1 MGVGAP
7 PAADSPVADSAPG
20 PSFRPL
26 QAILALGGIQA
37 FTMLAGLAR
46 TKVLAL
52 LLGPAGVGVASVID
66 QVVSLVAQLGSLS
79 IPFVGLKFLARA
91 RDDAAT
97 DTRAIYDALV
107 MLLVLASIAA
117 AAIGTGVAALN
128 PSSFGEG
135 LSSYRS
141 ALIVALVGV
150 PPFAIAP
157 LLRNA
162 MAALERHRESA
173 IAAFLGAVLTVGG
186 AAVGVSAGGLV
197 GLYAANGIVLI
208 VTIAGMQWYLGRT
221 LGLGLP
227 RSLDTAAAI
236 RALRSQRGLMTFASA
251 MYILAMTSPF
261 AYLLARSMLLSTH
274 GATVAGFV
282 AAAYGIGVS
291 IRLVLN
297 QANGLYLTPLVNR
310 NSPKVDRIAAVAEYL
325 RILIVLVVLSTL
337 LIVLFPSQWLTLLYS
352 PQFLDAIPLVAV
364 FVLGE
369 AVLLVAGVYQ
379 ALLIGFDDI
388 VGFLASTVTGQLITI
403 ALARWLV
410 AGHGGLGVGLAFL
423 AGNSV
428 ILVATAT
435 RLLRKHAARQVF
447 LPLGPLAVALLT
459 TAAAGWWVLRAGGGP
474 GIAWKAAA
482 YLVAC
487 GIAFL
492 FLRPDER
499 RWILRPWQAPA
510 AARPR

>member
-1 MGVGAP
+1 
-7 PAADSPVADSAPG
+7 
-20 PSFRPL
+20 
-26 QAILALGGIQA
+26 
-37 FTMLAGLAR
+37 
-46 TKVLAL
+46 
-52 LLGPAGVGVASVID
+52 
-66 QVVSLVAQLGSLS
+66 
-79 IPFVGLKFLARA
+79 
-91 RDDAAT
+91 
-97 DTRAIYDALV
+97 
-107 MLLVLASIAA
+107 MLLVLASIVA
-117 AAIGTGVAALN
+117 AAIGTGVATLN
-128 PSSFGEG
+128 PSFFGEG
-135 LSSYRS
+135 LTAYRS
-141 ALIVALVGV
+141 ALIVALLGV

-186 AAVGVSAGGLV
+186 AAIGVRASGLV
-197 GLYAANGIVLI
+197 GLYVANAIVLVI
-208 VTIAGMQWYLGRT
+208 TIAGMQWYLARS

-227 RSLDTAAAI
+227 RHLNTAAAAQ
-236 RALRSQRGLMTFASA
+236 ALRSQRGLMTFASA
-251 MYILAMTSPF
+251 MYVLALTSPF

-274 GATVAGFV
+274 GAIEAGFV

-310 NSPKVDRIAAVAEYL
+310 NTPKADRVAAVAEYL

-352 PQFLDAIPLVAV
+352 ARFLDAVPLVTV
-364 FVLGE
+364 FVLAE

-388 VGFLASTVTGQLITI
+388 SGFLVSTVTGQLITI

-410 AGHGGLGVGLAFL
+410 AGHGGVGVGLAFL

-435 RLLRKHAARQVF
+435 RLLRTHSAREVF
-447 LPLGPLAVALLT
+447 VPLWPLSVALTT
-459 TAAAGWWVLRAGGGP
+459 TAAAGWWVPRVGGP
-474 GIAWKAAA
+474 AIAWRVGA
-482 YLVAC
+482 YVAAC
-487 GIAFL
+487 GIAFV

-510 AARPR
+510 SARPR

>member
-1 MGVGAP
+1 MGVSAP
-7 PAADSPVADSAPG
+7 QAADPVPTPA
-20 PSFRPL
+20 FRPL

-46 TKVLAL
+46 TKVLAV

-91 RDDAAT
+91 RDGGAEE
-97 DTRAIYDALV
+97 TRSIYDALV
-107 MLLVLASIAA
+107 MLLVLASIVA
-117 AAIGTGVAALN
+117 AAIGTGIASAW
-128 PSSFGEG
+128 PSFFGEG
-135 LSSYRS
+135 LAGYRS
-141 ALIVALVGV
+141 ALMVALMGV
-150 PPFAIAP
+150 PAFAIAP

-186 AAVGVSAGGLV
+186 AAIGVRSNGLV
-197 GLYAANGIVLI
+197 GLYVANAIVLVI
-208 VTIAGMQWYLGRT
+208 TIAGMQWYLARS

-227 RSLDTAAAI
+227 TNLNTASAV
-236 RALRSQRGLMTFASA
+236 RALRSQPGLTTFASA
-251 MYILAMTSPF
+251 MYVLALTSPF

-274 GATVAGFV
+274 GAIEAGFV

-310 NSPKVDRIAAVAEYL
+310 TTPKTDRIAAVAEYL

-337 LIVLFPSQWLTLLYS
+337 GIVLFPAQWLTLLYS
-352 PQFLDAIPLVAV
+352 ARFLDAIPLVTV
-364 FVLGE
+364 FVLAE
-369 AVLLVAGVYQ
+369 AVLLIAGVYQ

-388 VGFLASTVTGQLITI
+388 SGFLASTVSGQLITI

-410 AGHGGLGVGLAFL
+410 TGMGGVGVGVAFL
-423 AGNSV
+423 VGNSV
-428 ILVATAT
+428 ILLATAT
-435 RLLRKHAARQVF
+435 RLLRKHSARQLF
-447 LPLGPLAVALLT
+447 LPLWPLALALSAI
-459 TAAAGWWVLRAGGGP
+459 AAGGWWVPHAGGP
-474 GIAWKAAA
+474 AIAWRAAA
-482 YLVAC
+482 YLAAC
-487 GIAFL
+487 GMAFL
-492 FLRPDER
+492 CLRPDDR

-510 AARPR
+510 SARPR